1 MTYNILI
8 VDDSK
13 VLRMAIKKTVL
24 LSGLSNDHMYEAGNG
39 QQALDVLNSAHI
51 DFVLLDLNMPVMNG
65 EEFAEELD
73 KMPGHENV
81 HVVVVST
88 ESNNDRLDRM
98 RALGVRHFLRKPFEP
113 EDLKRIVSELIGAV
127 S

>member
-1 MTYNILI
+1 MTYSILI

-24 LSGLSNDHMYEAGNG
+24 LSGLSNDHIYEAGNG
-39 QQALDVLNSAHI
+39 QQALDVLKSADI
-51 DFVLLDLNMPVMNG
+51 DFILLDLNMPVMNG
-65 EEFAEELD
+65 EEFAEELG
-73 KMPGHENV
+73 KGPNRGSIHI
-81 HVVVVST
+81 VVVST
-88 ESNNDRLDRM
+88 ESNVDRLNRM

-113 EDLKRIVSELIGAV
+113 EDLKRIVSDLVGVA